1 MKSKFILIALMLVAF
16 VLIIVSCNCKGS
28 CKQDNKDGC
37 TEETKEK
44 KDVVLTQEAQQNLT
58 PDKIIEQFKAGNE
71 NFVNDD
77 LTERDHLERISK
89 TSSGQYPK
97 AIVLA
102 CVDSRVPVEKL
113 FDKGIGDVFVARVAG
128 NFVNED
134 ILGSMEYA
142 CKVAGSKVIVVLGH
156 EYCGAIKA
164 AVKGVKMG
172 NITGMLSKI
181 TPAIENLQYD
191 GEKSY
196 KNKDYM
202 HKVCESNVKNT
213 IKDIRLGSP
222 ILKEMEDKGEIKIV
236 GGIYDLDDGKV
247 HFLE

>member
-1 MKSKFILIALMLVAF
+1 MKSKFILKSILVAF
-16 VLIIVSCNCKGS
+16 VVIFVSCDCNHKKNEKAK
-28 CKQDNKDGC
+28 KQEVVKN
-37 TEETKEK
+37 EEVK
-44 KDVVLTQEAQQNLT
+44 KDDVLSKEEQKNLT
-58 PDKIIEQFKAGNE
+58 PNAVIQSLKEGNK
-71 NFVNDD
+71 NYVNDE
-77 LTERDHLERISK
+77 LTDRDHKDHIKK
-89 TSSGQYPK
+89 TSKGQYPK

-102 CVDSRVPVEKL
+102 CVDSRVPVEQL

-142 CKVAGSKVIVVLGH
+142 CKVAGSKLVVVLGH
-156 EYCGAIKA
+156 EYCGAVKS

-172 NITGMLSKI
+172 NITAMLSKI
-181 TPAIENLQYD
+181 QPAIDNLDYK
-191 GEKSY
+191 GEKSVE
-196 KNKDYM
+196 NKEYM

-213 IKDIRLGSP
+213 IKEIRLKSP

-247 HFLE
+247 NFLE